1 MLAQA
6 EGRPK
11 FRGVREEKI
20 LTKAWLITI
29 LFLLISGDKTV
40 QLII

>member
-11 FRGVREEKI
+11 FRGLEEGKKLSQSLVNKHLVPI
-20 LTKAWLITI
+20 DQW
-29 LFLLISGDKTV
+29 G
-40 QLII
+40 